1 MKKIIRCTRCIMDN
15 SADPTIKFDEQG
27 ICNYCTDA
35 LKLKNSTYFSNE
47 EGRKRLDKLMGE
59 IKANE
64 KDKPYDCIIGISG
77 GLDSSYLAYIAAEC
91 GVRALAVHIDDGY
104 DTEISKANIKRLI
117 EKTGFD
123 YKVVTPDTEQF
134 NDLILAFMKAG
145 VPNIA
150 IPQDN
155 ILFAFLYDQMKQYHI
170 RYFLSGVNFSL
181 ESILQQGNTHQ
192 YTDVTHIKEINRIFG
207 TKPINKLKFIDTN
220 QRIMDKRLLGYKTV
234 MPLNFIDYNR
244 DRAFQE
250 LADYCGFEYYG
261 RKHLENIL
269 TAFIQLYWLPKK
281 FGVDKRSSHLSSMI
295 MSGQMTR
302 DEALKEYAEPLYDE
316 KQMKEWIGF
325 IIDMLRITEEMFY
338 EIMDSEA
345 HQHEEYKVENST
357 LGYKVLNQV
366 LKIKN
371 SITG

>member
-1 MKKIIRCTRCIMDN
+1 MDN